1 MNKRERDIMRDG
13 LIEDLVKLVELLVD
27 NQSEMMKKLDKLE
40 KSKNTRKTSKR
51 SLQ

>member
-27 NQSEMMKKLDKLE
+27 NQSEIMKKLDKLE
-40 KSKNTRKTSKR
+40 KPKSNRKTSKR